1 MFVLYDHLISF
12 IRMKHY
18 KKNMNLYKGDWMS
31 IVKIYPHSRMPSQ
44 PLETLI
50 ETYDDDMEKHPHIN
64 TTQKRL

>member
-1 MFVLYDHLISF
+1 
-12 IRMKHY
+12 MKHY

-44 PLETLI
+44 PLETLM